1 MKLFVKFDYQVV
13 CKRVLEAEL
22 NRLNMPYTL
31 SGLGEIDISDTVSEA
46 DRTKLKHN
54 LEAYGIQ
61 IIQDEK
67 DVLVQ
72 RIKDIIT
79 TMIQDTEASKHYNT
93 STILSEQLEYSYSYL
108 STVFSEVTYNSIEN
122 FVMLKKIDFAKELMT
137 NHPELTLTEIA
148 HRLHY
153 SSVAHL
159 SGQFKKITGLTPST
173 FQKIIEKRRNIK
185 R

>member
-1 MKLFVKFDYQVV
+1 MKLFVKFDYHVV

-22 NRLNMPYTL
+22 ERLQIPYYL
-31 SGLGEIDISDTVSEA
+31 SGLGEIETKEDIDPETKEA
-46 DRTKLKHN
+46 LTQGL
-54 LEAYGIQ
+54 AAFGIQ

-72 RIKDIIT
+72 RIKDIINE
-79 TMIQDTEASKHYNT
+79 MIHKSEETKTYNT
-93 STILSEQLEYSYSYL
+93 STILSEKLNYSYSYL

-122 FVMLKKIDFAKELMT
+122 FVMLKKIDYAKELMAE
-137 NHPELTLTEIA
+137 NKGLTLTEIA

-173 FQKIIEKRRNIK
+173 FQKIIEKRRELL
-185 R
+185 